1 MGDAVTH
8 SDSIMIIDLTE
19 IIPAAA
25 VLKKRKR
32 VVIISISI
40 SM

>member
-1 MGDAVTH
+1 MGDAAAH

-19 IIPAAA
+19 MFPEAA